1 VQCRGSG
8 FERDYNFSTFFRGL
22 PRLVVDMCIPDS
34 SSKAAAVRRLKAT
47 NWGVTLGS
55 ISVFVSLLGG
65 SMTIP
70 FLQSQRDSLSCDAL
84 CYGTMQSLRSG
95 LTLVGSVFVGRLS
108 DRLGRKV
115 CLYIGL
121 AASVLQYSISVNF
134 NSLDGM
140 RMAMVPSSLLNQNF
154 NVLKALFADYNS
166 GGVESERASALGRL
180 GMAVGVSFMIGPVIG
195 TTFLSNYRQANL
207 AALCLTLVAGV
218 FLYLLPEPEIKRS
231 PSQQSLE
238 ADIEDSLKKEKGGIL
253 SFLYLPAAQTPGARL
268 LFFMRCGMALA
279 FNIFMTIWTVS
290 LKERFNFAPRDHA
303 FFMGWVRLS
312 GSCRRTLCSIHFSP
326 CFYTVFS
333 RMFL

>member
-1 VQCRGSG
+1 
-8 FERDYNFSTFFRGL
+8 
-22 PRLVVDMCIPDS
+22 MCIQDS
-34 SSKAAAVRRLKAT
+34 STKTSSDGKGRTET

-55 ISVFVSLLGG
+55 ISVFISLLGA
-65 SMTIP
+65 SMTFP
-70 FLQSQRDSLSCDAL
+70 FLQAQRDSLGCDAL
-84 CYGTMQSLRSG
+84 CYGTMQSARSG

-121 AASVLQYSISVNF
+121 AASVLSFTISCNF

-154 NVLKALFADYNS
+154 NVLKALFADYNT
-166 GGVESERASALGRL
+166 GGLESDQASALGRL

-195 TTFLSNYRQANL
+195 TSFLSNYRQANL

-218 FLYLLPEPEIKRS
+218 FLYLLPEPKIKRS
-231 PSQQSLE
+231 ASQNSLE
-238 ADIEDSLKKEKGGIL
+238 EDIKNGKKQKGGIL
-253 SFLYLPAAQTPGARL
+253 SFLHLPAAQTPGARL

-290 LKERFNFAPRDHA
+290 LKQRFNFAPRDHA
-303 FFMGWVRLS
+303 FFMGWVRKEKKSFQLFLS
-312 GSCRRTLCSIHFSP
+312 FLYFFILFDALLSFLINLIP
-326 CFYTVFS
+326 YTHNS
-333 RMFL
+333 KIIQR

>member
-1 VQCRGSG
+1 
-8 FERDYNFSTFFRGL
+8 
-22 PRLVVDMCIPDS
+22 MCVPDS
-34 SSKAAAVRRLKAT
+34 SSKTTSIGKKRAEP

-55 ISVFVSLLGG
+55 ISVFISLLGA

-70 FLQSQRDSLSCDAL
+70 FLQAQRDSLECDAL
-84 CYGTMQSLRSG
+84 CYGTMQSARSG

-121 AASVLQYSISVNF
+121 AASTLSFAISVNF

-154 NVLKALFADYNS
+154 NVLKALFADYNT
-166 GGVESERASALGRL
+166 GGLESERASALGRL

-218 FLYLLPEPEIKRS
+218 FLYLLPEPKIKKS
-231 PSQQSLE
+231 ESQQSLE
-238 ADIEDSLKKEKGGIL
+238 NDLIESEKKAKENGGIL

-268 LFFMRCGMALA
+268 LFFMRCCMALA

-290 LKERFNFAPRDHA
+290 LKQRFDFAPRDHA
-303 FFMGWVRLS
+303 FFMGWVSLFFHRQN
-312 GSCRRTLCSIHFSP
+312 HF
-326 CFYTVFS
+326 
-333 RMFL
+333 L